1 MITSSIKHTTV
12 RILQCIAFLCLFL
25 AAFGGVVRL
34 VERKQSINKNAAFFD
49 EAAKGHVDV
58 LFAGS
63 SHVINGINPV
73 QIYEET
79 GITSYN
85 IGGHGNTLPAT
96 YWTIANALDYCS
108 PQFVFIDTYMLEK
121 DYRYLDE
128 MTDEYTDADRQSSI
142 DQFHAV
148 LDAYPLSK
156 TKLAALNDLLS
167 TQKLRNEFI
176 FNFEKYHSRWSE
188 LSRNDFETAA
198 GRGGRNTLMGAELRF
213 DTGSGSIRT
222 YPRVFQEDRQESESE
237 GTAYLRKIIELCQA
251 RGIHPILMQVP
262 YAADEDS
269 QRWANHAY
277 DIAGEYD
284 IPFVNMMYVKDLINM
299 SSDLSSQ
306 THLSSYGSY
315 KVTEY
320 MADVLSTLG
329 LTDHRGDTDYA
340 EWDSLVDSYHESV
353 RNAAAGAEDLY
364 SELMLLQ
371 YRDLSSVIF
380 VNDSTNVL
388 MDSLVREELADLGA
402 GDAMDTA
409 AKKGR
414 SCVLIRDA
422 GGPEDG
428 QAAVPGEAE
437 ANGSADS
444 AEGNA
449 NSPAEASDRS
459 EGCTTTDTDG
469 DSAVTGLETSFGTV
483 SFSSPAAGWNALT
496 VDGNDSIPD
505 ELRENLLQY
514 YDDNDVD
521 VQVFVFDSR
530 DGSFLAK
537 LKFNGAGFTRV
548 Y

>member
-34 VERKQSINKNAAFFD
+34 VERKQSVNKNAAFFD

-79 GITSYN
+79 GVTSYN

-121 DYRYLDE
+121 NYRYLDE
-128 MTDEYTDADRQSSI
+128 MTDEYTDADRQSSV

-156 TKLAALNDLLS
+156 TKIASLNDLLS

-176 FNFEKYHSRWSE
+176 FDFEKYHSRWSE

-222 YPRVFQEDRQESESE
+222 YPLISQDDRQGEESE
-237 GTAYLRKIIELCQA
+237 GTAYLRKIIELCKA

-320 MADVLSTLG
+320 IADVLPTLG
-329 LTDHRGDTDYA
+329 LTDHRGDPDFA
-340 EWDSLVDSYHESV
+340 EWDSLVDSYHDSI
-353 RNAAAGAEDLY
+353 RDAAAGAEDLY

-371 YRDLSSVIF
+371 YSDVSTVIF

-388 MDSLVREELADLGA
+388 TDDLAREELADLGA
-402 GDAMDTA
+402 GDALSRA
-409 AKKGR
+409 AEKGR
-414 SCVLIRDA
+414 SYVLLRDA
-422 GGPEDG
+422 GGSGDG
-428 QAAVPGEAE
+428 QAAGPGEE
-437 ANGSADS
+437 ADSSADS
-444 AEGNA
+444 AKEKEG
-449 NSPAEASDRS
+449 SPAEAAGRS
-459 EGCTTTDTDG
+459 GGCVTTDTDG
-469 DSAVTGLETSFGTV
+469 DSAVQELETSFGTV
-483 SFSSPAAGWNALT
+483 SFASPAAGWNALS
-496 VDGNDSIPD
+496 VEGNDSIPD
-505 ELRENLLQY
+505 ELHENLLQY

-537 LKFNGAGFTRV
+537 LKYSGAGFTRV